1 MSRIS
6 KSMKGQ
12 GFTKTFPSIYIQSM
26 INWFLVMELYNF
38 LPEWFLNKNSKKLLC
53 LLSGEICSPQSCL
66 FCQQLPQLL
75 RKQESYK
82 NLRYFDTFCVKTK
95 L

>member
-26 INWFLVMELYNF
+26 LNRFLVMEFINF
-38 LPEWFLNKNSKKLLC
+38 KSEWFLKDQKKKKKQKLTLSSKRGYLQSSVLFI
-53 LLSGEICSPQSCL
+53 LSTAAPIVTQTRVL
-66 FCQQLPQLL
+66 
-75 RKQESYK
+75 
-82 NLRYFDTFCVKTK
+82 
-95 L
+95 

>member
-26 INWFLVMELYNF
+26 INRFLVMEFINF
-38 LPEWFLNKNSKKLLC
+38 IPEWFLKK
-53 LLSGEICSPQSCL
+53 Q
-66 FCQQLPQLL
+66 
-75 RKQESYK
+75 
-82 NLRYFDTFCVKTK
+82 NKTK
-95 L
+95 KTTKKKQNKKKQAKTYFVF